1 MTEPITD
8 QQHDAIGTSL
18 RAAAELAEAHWNPD
32 PNGPGICSLLTMA
45 APADGRRP
53 DETDLWDAVVTHLGE
68 ELTVTWEQRPGRTG
82 ADVAAMLRA
91 AADDSSDP
99 TTAR

>member
-1 MTEPITD
+1 MTSPPTD
-8 QQHDAIGTSL
+8 QQLDEIGIGL
-18 RAAAELAEAHWNPD
+18 RTAADLAEAHWSPD
-32 PNGPGICSLLTMA
+32 PNGPGICSLLAMA

-68 ELTVTWEQRPGRTG
+68 ELTVAWERRPGRTG

-91 AADDSSDP
+91 AAHR
-99 TTAR
+99 TTPA